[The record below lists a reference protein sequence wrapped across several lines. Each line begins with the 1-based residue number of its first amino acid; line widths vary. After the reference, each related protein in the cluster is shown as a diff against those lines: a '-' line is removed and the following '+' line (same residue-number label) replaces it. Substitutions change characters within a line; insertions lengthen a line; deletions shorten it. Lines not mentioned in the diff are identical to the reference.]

1 MGSFGLA
8 TRGILPN
15 LAVSGEGLTGSVSDS
30 F

>member
-8 TRGILPN
+8 TGDIPPS
-15 LAVSGEGLTGSVSDS
+15 LAVSGEDLTGSVSDR